1 MAAKAHNTI
10 GTVLKFGTSA
20 NSLTELCKIK
30 TFPQLNGEREQI
42 ETTDLTDEAQTFV
55 PGVQSVE
62 SMTFSANFTIA
73 TYNAL
78 KANALTDGFFE
89 LDFGGNAGAKATWEG
104 QYDVYVNEGEVN
116 GLIEQTIVVYPSTV
130 VTIAASS
137 ATT

>member
-1 MAAKAHNTI
+1 MATKAHNTI
-10 GTVLKFGTSA
+10 GTTLKFGTTA
-20 NSLTELCKIK
+20 NQLTEMCKIK

-42 ETTDLTDEAQTFV
+42 ESTDLTDTSQTFV

-62 SMTFSANFTIA
+62 SMQFTANFTVA
-73 TYNAL
+73 SYTSL

-89 LDFGGNAGAKATWEG
+89 LDFASAGAKATWEG

-130 VTIAASS
+130 VTIAAE
-137 ATT
+137 